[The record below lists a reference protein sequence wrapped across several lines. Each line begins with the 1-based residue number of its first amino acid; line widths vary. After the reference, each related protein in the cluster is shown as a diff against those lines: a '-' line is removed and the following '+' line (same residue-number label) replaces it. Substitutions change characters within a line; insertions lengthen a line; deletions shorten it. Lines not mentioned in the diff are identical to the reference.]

1 MKHVKGRHLG
11 TTVEAGRHLHEF
23 MRLDADVISALA
35 FHKPAAKRPCNGL
48 MAEAGADHRDFRPVT
63 VADEFHQSGKPWQA
77 VIKSA
82 ERAAGDQK
90 PVLLVGGLRKF
101 AADRHIDTVAEP
113 RIQLV
118 EQVTEPVRIIGKA
131 VTDVLALVVVHLKD
145 ADAQGC
151 HL

>member
-1 MKHVKGRHLG
+1 
-11 TTVEAGRHLHEF
+11 
-23 MRLDADVISALA
+23 MRLDADVISTFA
-35 FHKPAAKRPCNGL
+35 FHQPAAKRPCNGL
-48 MAEAGADHRDFRPVT
+48 MAEAGTDHRHLRPVAFT
-63 VADEFHQSGKPWQA
+63 DEIHQPGKPWQA
-77 VIKSA
+77 VIQRA
-82 ERAAGDQK
+82 ERTAGDQK
-90 PVLLVGGLRKF
+90 SVLLVGRFRQL

-118 EQVTEPVRIIGKA
+118 EQVTKPVRIIGKA